1 MNAAVKRAGISG
13 TAGIVCA
20 TISVIVSVF
29 AWLDNRYASQ
39 EDVDHASATIDRI
52 DGKLDKLT
60 TMLIRPPG
68 APPNEP
74 TPGEKADEA
83 EEKLDALIR
92 KIECE
97 RQKGGCPPE
106 PERTEEPRP

>member
-1 MNAAVKRAGISG
+1 MKEQAKALGLEGLRTTTVAAVACVTTVLG
-13 TAGIVCA
+13 
-20 TISVIVSVF
+20 F
-29 AWLDNRYASQ
+29 ADARYASQ
-39 EDVDHASATIDRI
+39 DEVDHATATVERI

-60 TMLIRPPG
+60 ALLIRPPG
-68 APPNEP
+68 APADPP

-92 KIECE
+92 RIECE

-106 PERTEEPRP
+106 PEPAEEPKR